1 MIKTS
6 LREEK
11 SLIAEGYSLVG
22 GVDEVGRGALAG
34 PVTAA
39 LVIFPPDLLL
49 EVVKEVVDSKTLSA
63 RKREFLSDLIKEVC
77 LSHSI
82 ASASATEIDEIGIV
96 SATKLAMKRAIESSV
111 VRPDYILIDGLSNAD
126 LNIPSRAIVKGDQI
140 SSSIAA
146 ASIIAKVSRDF
157 EMRILD
163 AQFPQYGFRSNK
175 GYGTKAH
182 LDGLR
187 AVGPTPIHRQ
197 YFSPVAAANMK
208 RTPIKGS
215 SLVNNCS

>member
-49 EVVKEVVDSKTLSA
+49 EVVKEVVDSKTLNA

-77 LSHSI
+77 LSYSI
-82 ASASATEIDEIGIV
+82 ASASATE
-96 SATKLAMKRAIESSV
+96 SV
-111 VRPDYILIDGLSNAD
+111 TITS
-126 LNIPSRAIVKGDQI
+126 SRAT
-140 SSSIAA
+140 SL
-146 ASIIAKVSRDF
+146 SRALVF
-157 EMRILD
+157 ACLPC
-163 AQFPQYGFRSNK
+163 A
-175 GYGTKAH
+175 
-182 LDGLR
+182 LR
-187 AVGPTPIHRQ
+187 
-197 YFSPVAAANMK
+197 
-208 RTPIKGS
+208 
-215 SLVNNCS
+215 